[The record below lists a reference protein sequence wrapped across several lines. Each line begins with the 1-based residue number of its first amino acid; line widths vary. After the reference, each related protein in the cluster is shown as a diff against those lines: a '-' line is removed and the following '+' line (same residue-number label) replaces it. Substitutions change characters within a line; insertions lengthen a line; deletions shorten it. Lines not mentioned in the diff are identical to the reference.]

1 MANKF
6 YGIVGFAADL
16 KEGRGSNEGIVK
28 EAPIV
33 EREYFGDVQRLS
45 RRSDTGTDII
55 DDVHINVQISIVA
68 DDYINSHMHSIKYV
82 DFEGTLWKV
91 TSVEPIRPRIILT
104 IGGVYN
110 GPTPRTPS

>member
-6 YGIVGFAADL
+6 YGVVGFAADQ

-33 EREYFGDVQRLS
+33 ERIYYGDTQKLS
-45 RRSDTGTDII
+45 RRFDTGTDIN
-55 DDVHINVQISIVA
+55 DDIRINVQISIVS
-68 DDYINSHMHSIKYV
+68 DDYINKHMHSIKYV
-82 DFEGTLWKV
+82 EFEGSLWKV
-91 TSVEPIRPRIILT
+91 TAVEPLRPRMILT